1 LSSRGP
7 WGFKAAIY
15 HLELS
20 FSLKPGPSLLVLR
33 VGFIISLMVFS
44 ESVKFVW
51 EGGFPQ
57 LKFYDRMGK
66 ELSWSEAIKKMQ
78 GRVVA
83 WVDDLFLFLLT
94 LKGNCPFWVLRKNC
108 YQLAGLKI
116 GKGSKIHMWARFF
129 APRGIKIGQDSV
141 IGDHVFL
148 DGRGGLTIGDHVDI
162 ASQVLIYSSEHDV
175 QSEDLHP
182 IEEPVVIG
190 DYVFIGPR
198 AIILPGITIG
208 KGAVVAAGAVVT
220 KDVPAKAIV
229 GGVPAQVIGERK
241 IKEFNYRLG
250 RSRLFQ

>member
-1 LSSRGP
+1 MIGKSR
-7 WGFKAAIY
+7 
-15 HLELS
+15 S
-20 FSLKPGPSLLVLR
+20 FQRSLRAGWSLLVLR

-44 ESVKFVW
+44 ESVKLAW
-51 EGGFPQ
+51 EQGFPQ

-66 ELSWSEAIKKMQ
+66 ELSWSEARKKIW
-78 GRVVA
+78 GRVGA
-83 WVDDLFLFLLT
+83 WVEDLILFLLT
-94 LKGNCPFWVLRKNC
+94 LKGNCPFWILRKNC

-129 APRGIKIGQDSV
+129 APEGIKIGQGSI

-162 ASQVLIYSSEHDV
+162 ASQVLIYTSEHDV
-175 QSEDLHP
+175 QSEDLRP
-182 IEEPVVIG
+182 TEEPVVIG

-198 AIILPGITIG
+198 VVVLPGVTIG

-241 IKEFNYRLG
+241 IKEFKYWLG